1 MGVFDVN
8 GVSVN
13 GNNSV
18 QGTGTN
24 FANRVTEE
32 DSTTVNYGFEADNV
46 GDVASFTT
54 NPTKPAFNSY
64 DLDQMWA
71 MAGIEPPKV
80 SVETKENMEFI
91 LPFFEKLDPNVVE
104 KSWKNY
110 LS

>member
-8 GVSVN
+8 GVR
-13 GNNSV
+13 GNNFV
-18 QGTGTN
+18 QRTGTN
-24 FANRVTEE
+24 PASRGTEE
-32 DSTTVNYGFEADNV
+32 ISTNVDYGFEADKV

-54 NPTKPAFNSY
+54 KPTKPAFNSY
-64 DLDQMWA
+64 DLDQMWV

-80 SVETKENMEFI
+80 SAETKENMDFI
-91 LPFFEKLDPNVVE
+91 LPFLDSLDPAVVE

>member
-8 GVSVN
+8 GVN
-13 GNNSV
+13 GNNFV
-18 QGTGTN
+18 QRTGKN
-24 FANRVTEE
+24 PASREAEE
-32 DSTTVNYGFEADNV
+32 TTATVDYGFKTDKV

-54 NPTKPAFNSY
+54 NPAKPAFNSY

-80 SVETKENMEFI
+80 SQETQENMEFI
-91 LPFFEKLDPNVVE
+91 LPFLDSLDPAIVE

>member
-8 GVSVN
+8 GVN
-13 GNNSV
+13 GNNFV
-18 QGTGTN
+18 HVTGTN
-24 FANRVTEE
+24 PASRVTEE
-32 DSTTVNYGFEADNV
+32 ISTKVDYGFEADKV

-80 SVETKENMEFI
+80 STETKENMDFI
-91 LPFFEKLDPNVVE
+91 LPFLDSLDPTVVE

>member
-1 MGVFDVN
+1 MGGFDVN
-8 GVSVN
+8 GVN
-13 GNNSV
+13 GNNFV

-24 FANRVTEE
+24 FASRVIEE
-32 DSTTVNYGFEADNV
+32 DSTTVNYGFEADKV

-54 NPTKPAFNSY
+54 NPTKPAFNSF
-64 DLDQMWA
+64 DLDQMWK

-80 SVETKENMEFI
+80 SAETKENMDFI
-91 LPFFEKLDPNVVE
+91 LPFLDSLDPTVVE